1 MVAKFSGFSNGDFIV
16 PVKNPSMVIILRD
29 NESFNL
35 HYVVR
40 LSGKLQSK
48 VEITE
53 NDFPPNYAK
62 DVEFRY
68 ATPFEVHR
76 ALQILLEN
84 GLYWDFARRL
94 AIPVDDL
101 RKLFFWSK
109 T

>member
-1 MVAKFSGFSNGDFIV
+1 MVGKFSLFSNGDFIV
-16 PVKNPSMVIILRD
+16 PVKNPTMIIILRD

-40 LSGKLQSK
+40 LSGKLQTREDIS
-48 VEITE
+48 E

-76 ALQILLEN
+76 ALQIFLQY
-84 GLYWDFARRL
+84 GFYWDFARRQ
-94 AIPVDDL
+94 AIAVDDL

-109 T
+109 M